1 MALNKRIIVG
11 HLASFGA
18 YTIFGLNII
27 FSKDIANSGAV
38 PPLELFSFRAIS
50 ASLLFWLL
58 SIFTPK
64 EKVPAGDLLRMAGA
78 GMLGLFI
85 PQLTFLYAI
94 TMTAPIALSVVQT
107 ITPILTMFV
116 AAIFLKEPITWKKA
130 GGVALSF
137 GGIVWLILQSTHAD
151 SGTVTTPLGIILTIV
166 NSLSFAFY
174 LGLCRPIISRYNV
187 VTLMKWMFTFAA
199 LVSLPFSLNGILTLD
214 YGSISSQVWWEIGY
228 LIFFA
233 TFVAYFLIPMG
244 QQRIRPTLVSL
255 YGYLQP
261 IIATVVSIAVGMDSL
276 TFFKILAAL
285 CVFGGVAIV
294 NQSRAAA
301 PMVSKP
307 NATDPKPPCN
317 S

>member
-1 MALNKRIIVG
+1 MKSKKHSILIG

-38 PPLELFSFRAIS
+38 PPLELFTFRAVS
-50 ASLLFWLL
+50 AAVLFWVL
-58 SIFTPK
+58 SCFTERERVPK
-64 EKVPAGDLLRMAGA
+64 GDLLRMVGA
-78 GMLGLFI
+78 AVLGLVV

-94 TMTAPIALSVVQT
+94 TMTAPIDLSVVQT

-130 GGVALSF
+130 GGVGLSF
-137 GGIVWLILQSTHAD
+137 GGIVWLILQSTHAE
-151 SGTVTTPLGIILTIV
+151 SGTLTTPLGIILTV
-166 NSLSFAFY
+166 TNSLSFAFY
-174 LGLCRPIISRYNV
+174 LGLCRPIISRYSV
-187 VTLMKWMFTFAA
+187 VTLMKWMFTFAT
-199 LVSLPFSLNGILTLD
+199 LVSLPFSIKGIVALN
-214 YGSISSQVWWEIGY
+214 YGAVTGQVWWEIGY

-233 TFVAYFLIPMG
+233 TFVAYFLIPIG

-261 IIATVVSIAVGMDSL
+261 LIATVVSIAIGMDKI
-276 TFFKILAAL
+276 TVFKILAAL

-301 PMVSKP
+301 DRKR
-307 NATDPKPPCN
+307 
-317 S
+317 